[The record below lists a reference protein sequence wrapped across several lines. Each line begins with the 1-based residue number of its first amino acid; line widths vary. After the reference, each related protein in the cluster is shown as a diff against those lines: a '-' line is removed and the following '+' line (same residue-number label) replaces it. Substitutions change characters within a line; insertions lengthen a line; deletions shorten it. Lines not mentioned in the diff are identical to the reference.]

1 MGASGSIMIVDD
13 NVNLCRTMSYILQR
27 KGYDVTT
34 ASDGSEAI
42 ERAGEKKHFDMV
54 FMDIKMPL
62 MDGVETYKQIKKII
76 PGVTVVMM
84 TAYAVE
90 DMIQEALEEGAH
102 GVIYKPVDIDKAIAL
117 IEGAKE
123 QRMGALILVVDDD
136 PATCTTFK
144 NILQKRGYR
153 VGTAQTGEEAIAMAQ
168 EDSYDVYF
176 IDMKLPTIN
185 GLETHLAIR
194 RIRPEAITI
203 VITAYGQEMGER
215 VNAVLQDSA
224 YSCLYKPLDMPSVL
238 ELIEEVLER
247 KKEPD
252 V

>member
-13 NVNLCRTMSYILQR
+13 NVNLCRTMSFILKG
-27 KGYDVTT
+27 KGYDVTV
-34 ASDGSEAI
+34 ANDGSEAI
-42 ERAGEKKHFDMV
+42 ERAREKKHFDIV

-76 PGVTVVMM
+76 PGATVVMM

-90 DMIQEALEEGAH
+90 DLIQEALEEGAH

-117 IEGAKE
+117 IEEAKE
-123 QRMGALILVVDDD
+123 QRTGALILVADDD
-136 PATCTTFK
+136 MATCTTFK
-144 NILQKRGYR
+144 NILQKRGYK

-168 EDSYDVYF
+168 KNSYDVYF

-203 VITAYGQEMGER
+203 IITAYGQEMAEM
-215 VNAVLQDSA
+215 VTSVLQNSA

-238 ELIEEVLER
+238 ELVEEVLER

-252 V
+252 G

>member
-1 MGASGSIMIVDD
+1 MGASASIMIVDD
-13 NVNLCRTMSYILQR
+13 NVNLCRTMSYILR
-27 KGYDVTT
+27 HKGYDVTV
-34 ASDGSEAI
+34 ASNVSEAI
-42 ERAGEKKHFDMV
+42 EGAREKKHFDMV

-90 DMIQEALEEGAH
+90 ELIQEALEEGAH
-102 GVIYKPVDIDKAIAL
+102 GVIYKPVDIDKAIDL

-123 QRMGALILVVDDD
+123 LREGALVLIVDDD

-144 NILQKRGYR
+144 SILQTRGYK
-153 VGTAQTGEEAIAMAQ
+153 VGIAQTGEEAIAMAQ
-168 EDSYDVYF
+168 ENSYDVYF
-176 IDMKLPTIN
+176 IDLKLPTIN

-194 RIRPEAITI
+194 RIRSEAITI
-203 VITAYGQEMGER
+203 IMTAYGQELAEM
-215 VNAVLQDSA
+215 VTSVLQESA
-224 YSCLYKPLDMPSVL
+224 YSCLSKPLHMPSVL

-247 KKEPD
+247 KKD
-252 V
+252 SDI